1 MNWIRL
7 FLTLLGFALGGMPGA
22 LIGLMVGL
30 FATRAS
36 YVDDGPPPR
45 RPYAQPNAEPTPRS
59 RDISM
64 PILVLSAAV
73 MKADGRV
80 VHAEL
85 DFMKAFCI
93 NQFGEMRAR
102 ERLLR
107 LREIL
112 KREIPVH
119 DACFQIKSTISYSA
133 RLDLLQVLFRLA
145 EADQRVSK
153 AEAAMLESIGRLL
166 GIAQA
171 EYKRIAQVF
180 VPETGDAYQLLGLDS
195 SASDEELKKAY
206 RRKAMELHPDRYAQ
220 QGEAAQKAANAKF
233 QELNAAWEAI
243 KRERSLD

>member
-7 FLTLLGFALGGMPGA
+7 FLALLGFALGGIPGA
-22 LIGLMVGL
+22 FIGLMVGL

-36 YVDDGPPPR
+36 YVDDAPPR
-45 RPYAQPNAEPTPRS
+45 RPYTRPSADPISRP

-85 DFMKAFCI
+85 DFMKAFFV
-93 NQFGEMRAR
+93 NQFGEARAR

-112 KREIPVH
+112 KREIPVN

-153 AEAAMLESIGRLL
+153 AEAAILESIGRLL

-171 EYKRIAQVF
+171 EYRRIAQVF
-180 VPETGDAYQLLGLDS
+180 VPETG
-195 SASDEELKKAY
+195 
-206 RRKAMELHPDRYAQ
+206 
-220 QGEAAQKAANAKF
+220 NA
-233 QELNAAWEAI
+233 
-243 KRERSLD
+243 